1 MSSPEPARPTIA
13 LVERPANRPN
23 LLGRLRTSLQSH
35 GADVTV
41 VPDDRA
47 LALDPDRA
55 LVLLGSVGWYPGA
68 LEALRHAPR
77 ARRPFVLTWHYEPLP
92 LPPAAPQRMERMHL
106 RELAKVVLR
115 DDRTTDPWSNSRRL
129 LRAVG
134 DRLVDRVV
142 VTSVGAQEYLASR
155 GVGASVVPLG
165 ARPSDG
171 EDLGLERDI
180 DVLLLAHLVVP
191 RRKRIVRHLRR
202 RGVPVVALGDWRNPA
217 YFGSSRSVLLNRTKI
232 LLNIPR
238 HPGLLSGMTMILGM
252 SNRALVVADPVYR
265 PDPYLPGVHYVSSEI
280 VDMPD
285 AIGRHLSDEGARA
298 AIVERAHRFVREELT
313 LDRSVARIV
322 GMLGE
327 RRPEAVAERG

>member
-1 MSSPEPARPTIA
+1 MSSPEPARPTIDV
-13 LVERPANRPN
+13 VERPGNRPN
-23 LLGRLRTSLQSH
+23 LLGRLRTSLQAH
-35 GADVTV
+35 GVDVTV

-55 LVLLGSVGWYPGA
+55 LLLLGSVGWYPRA
-68 LEALRHAPR
+68 LEALRRAPR
-77 ARRPFVLTWHYEPLP
+77 ERRPFVLTWHFEPLP
-92 LPPAAPQRMERMHL
+92 LPPAAPQRMESMHL
-106 RELAKVVLR
+106 RELVKVVLR
-115 DDRTTDPWSNSRRL
+115 DARTTDPWSNSRRL
-129 LRAVG
+129 RRAVG
-134 DRLVDRVV
+134 DGLVDQVV
-142 VTSVGAQEYLASR
+142 VTSVGAQEYLGSQ
-155 GVGASVVPLG
+155 GVHAAVVPLG
-165 ARPSDG
+165 SRPTDG
-171 EDLGLERDI
+171 QDLALERDI

-202 RGVPVVALGDWRNPA
+202 HGVAVVALGDWKNPA

-280 VDMPD
+280 VDMPA
-285 AIGRHLSDEGARA
+285 AIDRHLSDEAART

-313 LDRSVARIV
+313 FDRSVGRIV
-322 GMLGE
+322 TMLRE
-327 RRPEAVAERG
+327 RRPEALARG